1 MKASFALTAVAALA
15 AKASAAC
22 WSESQGYPCCSS
34 ANAMVWYTDASGEWG
49 VENNNWCGIP
59 KAVDNSCWSAAQGYP
74 CCKST
79 TVVAYTDAS
88 GKWGIENNN
97 WCGIVGTPTPVKP
110 TTPTNPITPTTPSKT
125 DKTPEI
131 GAQYSHSG
139 NPFAGHKFFVNPY
152 YVDEVDKAIAQMS
165 DSSLIAKAE
174 KMKEYS
180 NAIWLDTIENMQ
192 TWLERNLKEALA
204 QQNSEGGTV
213 LTVFVVYDLPG
224 RDCHALASNGEL
236 LANDADMERYKS
248 EYIDVIDSKLSTYKS
263 QPIVLVIEPD
273 SLANLVTNLENT
285 PACADSEKYYLD
297 AHAYL
302 IKKFGSYPHVA
313 MYLDIG
319 HAFWLGWDDNRAGA
333 AKVYSK
339 VISSGSPGKVR
350 GFASNVANYTPW
362 EDPELSRGP
371 DTEWNSCPDEKR
383 YIEAMYKD
391 FKAAGISS
399 VYFIEDTSRNGVK
412 NDRYHPGEWCNQM
425 GSGIGARPKANPVS
439 GMEYVDAFYWVKPY
453 GESDGTS
460 DESAKRFDGY
470 CGHRTAMKPAPEAG
484 QWFQAFFEEGL
495 KNANP
500 PL

>member
-1 MKASFALTAVAALA
+1 MKASIALTAIAALA

-22 WSESQGYPCCSS
+22 WSQNLGYPCCSS
-34 ANAMVWYTDASGEWG
+34 SNAKVEYTDSDGNWG
-49 VENNNWCGIP
+49 IENGNWCGIP
-59 KAVDNSCWSAAQGYP
+59 KAQQASCWAQALGYS
-74 CCKST
+74 CCKT
-79 TVVAYTDAS
+79 TSVAVYTDND
-88 GKWGIENNN
+88 GKWGVENGD
-97 WCGIVGTPTPVKP
+97 WCGIVSGS
-110 TTPTNPITPTTPSKT
+110 TPST
-125 DKTPEI
+125 GGNTSYDDSNPSI
-131 GAQYSHSG
+131 GSQYTHSG
-139 NPFAGHKFFVNPY
+139 NPFAGHKFFINPY
-152 YVDEVDKAIAQMS
+152 YTAEVDAAIAQMS

-180 NAIWLDTIENMQ
+180 NAIWLDNIENMQ
-192 TWLERNLKEALA
+192 NWLERNLKSALA
-204 QQNSEGGTV
+204 EQNATGKTV

-236 LANDADMERYKS
+236 LANDADAARYKS
-248 EYIDVIDSKLSTYKS
+248 EYIDVIEEKLKTYIS
-263 QPIVLVIEPD
+263 QPVVLIIEPD
-273 SLANLVTNLENT
+273 SLANMVTNLSST
-285 PACADSEKYYLD
+285 PACAASEKYYLD
-297 AHAYL
+297 GHAYL
-302 IKKFGSYPHVA
+302 IKKLGVLPHIA

-319 HAFWLGWDDNRAGA
+319 HAFWLGWDDNRLGA
-333 AKVYSK
+333 SKVYSK

-391 FKAAGISS
+391 FTSAGIKS

-412 NDRYHPGEWCNQM
+412 NDRFHPGEWCNQT
-425 GSGIGARPKANPVS
+425 GSGVGARPQANPIS
-439 GMEYVDAFYWVKPY
+439 GMDYLDAFYWVKPY

-460 DESAKRFDGY
+460 DESAKRYDGY

-484 QWFQAFFEEGL
+484 QWFQAFFEEGI